1 MKEKSTISYKR
12 LVNNLFSQKHP
23 TFPSSKR
30 LKGENEIITHYM
42 TRQEELHRQ
51 VVLVAKR
58 ALKGNLC
65 SSVRMITIDWG
76 DNFFYIKGYLDRDV
90 TEDDCA
96 DFSVISSEVIASFPE
111 MNDVKE
117 EVFYSD
123 KPIAELPTLR
133 EVIYMRM

>member
-1 MKEKSTISYKR
+1 MKEKYTISYKR
-12 LVNNLFSQKHP
+12 LVNNLFSPKHP
-23 TFPSSKR
+23 TFRSPKR
-30 LKGENEIITHYM
+30 LEGENEIITHYM

-65 SSVRMITIDWG
+65 PSVRMITIDWG
-76 DNFFYIKGYLDRDV
+76 DNFFYIKGYLDREV
-90 TEDDCA
+90 TDDDCA

-111 MNDVKE
+111 MTDVKE
-117 EVFYSD
+117 EVYYSD
-123 KPIAELPTLR
+123 KPIAELPTMR